1 MKGFHLMAFLDD
13 SQKCSL
19 GWTVDMVGYW
29 KIRIFVSE
37 FILIAKT
44 QKDHM
49 GGSPKF
55 THMKTWRSTISMIFK
70 SFFWLDGWWF
80 CHFFPM
86 TFTIFPGLKKGA
98 HVLGSA
104 VKRVPNHW
112 VPKTWNKMALG
123 CANFCAAFEGV
134 TNRGKRVEFTVY
146 YRCHGDFRV
155 KTRSFLFNR
164 NAGKKPCRLTPPPKM
179 VGEMAPKKKIH
190 LEKPSIFKWHTG
202 KSNDLEC
209 GKEVAFSSSC

>member
-1 MKGFHLMAFLDD
+1 
-13 SQKCSL
+13 
-19 GWTVDMVGYW
+19 MVGYW
-29 KIRIFVSE
+29 KIRIHINCQDS
-37 FILIAKT
+37 KRP
-44 QKDHM
+44 H
-49 GGSPKF
+49 GWF
-55 THMKTWRSTISMIFK
+55 TEIHTHEDMKKHNFNDFQV
-70 SFFWLDGWWF
+70 FFLLDGWWF
-80 CHFFPM
+80 CHFFPLK
-86 TFTIFPGLKKGA
+86 FTIFPGLKKGA

-112 VPKTWNKMALG
+112 VPKTWKKMALG

-179 VGEMAPKKKIH
+179 VGEMAPKRKIH
-190 LEKPSIFKWHTG
+190 LLWKTIHF
-202 KSNDLEC
+202 
-209 GKEVAFSSSC
+209 